1 MSISVVVPCY
11 NAAAVLPEQLE
22 ALCGQTATSGWEL
35 VVVDNGSTD
44 ETFATV
50 ERFRD
55 RLPSLKVVEA
65 AGRKGAGYARN
76 AGVAAA
82 SGDLLLFCDAD
93 DVVAPG
99 WIEAMAEAVRPDT
112 IVAGR
117 WESRRLNSPC
127 LSAAF
132 PLPQDA
138 GLQEWDPPWLP
149 HAGGGNLA
157 IPRPVLEAVGPFDE
171 DLRALEDTEY
181 CFRAQLAGV
190 RLVFEP
196 SAVVSIRMRATPR
209 GQYRQMRDYA
219 EGQVGLVKRFRSRG
233 MPPPPRLRGLAA
245 WALVP
250 LRLLAVRDR
259 VAFARWLT
267 LLGWRVGRLR
277 GSVRYRLLA
286 L

>member
-1 MSISVVVPCY
+1 VVQRY
-11 NAAAVLPEQLE
+11 
-22 ALCGQTATSGWEL
+22 
-35 VVVDNGSTD
+35 
-44 ETFATV
+44 
-50 ERFRD
+50 RD
-55 RLPSLKVVEA
+55 RLPPVTVVQA
-65 AGRKGAGYARN
+65 RAGRGPAYARN

-82 SGDLLLFCDAD
+82 RGELLAFCDAD
-93 DVVAPG
+93 DAVAPD
-99 WIEAMAEAVRPDT
+99 WVEAMCAAIAPGR

-117 WESRRLNSPC
+117 WDAHRLNPEW
-127 LSAAF
+127 LRAAF
-132 PLPQDA
+132 PLPQHS
-138 GLQEWDPPWLP
+138 GLQDWDPRWLP
-149 HAGGGNLA
+149 HAGGGNLGMTRA
-157 IPRPVLEAVGPFDE
+157 DYDALGPFDE
-171 DLRALEDTEY
+171 ALPALEDTEY

-196 SAVVSIRMRATPR
+196 SAVVSVRMRTTAR

-233 MPPPPRLRGLAA
+233 MPAAPRLRGLAS
-245 WALVP
+245 WVLVP

-259 VAFARWLT
+259 VSFVRWLT